1 MTPASAGHDG
11 RAGHVTSAGNTGIPR
26 HSPNLRPPRMSRS
39 YPAPSLVGSLIASLW
54 LGCAA
59 MPAHAEL
66 SANVMAD
73 VHALAQKEQQPL
85 LDTLRDLVS
94 IESGSKDVEGLN
106 QIAQRVAGQLKQLG
120 GTVEILEPTDVYRLD
135 DTPEKIGPAVHAV
148 FKGTGSKKIML
159 IAHMDTVYLKGM
171 LKDQPFRIDG
181 DKAYGLGIADDK
193 QGVALILHTVALLQK
208 LSFRDYGT
216 LTVLTNG
223 DEEISSPGWRSTIT
237 RFAADQDVVFS
248 FEGGG
253 TDGTL
258 RLATS
263 GIGSAYLTV
272 QGKSSHAGSRPEGGV
287 NALYELSHQL
297 LQMKDL
303 SKPEQGLKLNWTVSK
318 AGTNRNVIPAE
329 ATAQADARALKV
341 ADFDELEKTLQEKI
355 KNHLLP
361 ESKVELKFEVRRPPL
376 EANDASRRV
385 AAHGK
390 TIYEEIGLPLK
401 VDEKATGGGTDAAF
415 AALKTSG
422 AVVEGMGLSG
432 FGAHSNDAEYVQ
444 LNSIVPRL
452 YLTTRMIMDLSTGKL
467 K

>member
-1 MTPASAGHDG
+1 M
-11 RAGHVTSAGNTGIPR
+11 
-26 HSPNLRPPRMSRS
+26 LRSS
-39 YPAPSLVGSLIASLW
+39 PAPSLAGSLIASLW
-54 LGCAA
+54 LACAA
-59 MPAHAEL
+59 TMAHAEPN
-66 SANVMAD
+66 ANVVAD
-73 VHALAQKEQQPL
+73 VQALAQKEQQPL
-85 LDTLRDLVS
+85 LDTLRDLVN
-94 IESGSKDVEGLN
+94 IETGSRDVEGLN
-106 QIAQRVAGQLKQLG
+106 VIAGRVADQLKQLG
-120 GTVEILEPTDVYRLD
+120 GTVEILQPSDVYRLD

-148 FKGTGSKKIML
+148 FKGTGTTKIML

-181 DKAYGLGIADDK
+181 DRAYGLGIADDK
-193 QGVALILHTVALLQK
+193 QGVALILHTVAMLQK

-237 RFAADQDVVFS
+237 KFAADQDAVFS

-263 GIGSAYLTV
+263 GIGSAYLRV
-272 QGKSSHAGSRPEGGV
+272 IGRSSHAGARPEGGI
-287 NALYELSHQL
+287 NALYELSHQV

-341 ADFDELEKTLQEKI
+341 SDFDELEKVLQEKI

-361 ESKVELKFEVRRPPL
+361 DSKVELKFEVRRPPL

-385 AAHGK
+385 AAYGK
-390 TIYEEIGLPLK
+390 TIYQEIGMSMK
-401 VDEKATGGGTDAAF
+401 VAEKATGGGTDAAF
-415 AALKTSG
+415 AALKTKG

-444 LNSIVPRL
+444 INSIVPRL

>member
-1 MTPASAGHDG
+1 MLRSHS
-11 RAGHVTSAGNTGIPR
+11 TS
-26 HSPNLRPPRMSRS
+26 
-39 YPAPSLVGSLIASLW
+39 SLAGSLIASLW
-54 LGCAA
+54 LACAA
-59 MPAHAEL
+59 AMAHAEP
-66 SANVMAD
+66 MAE

-94 IESGSKDVEGLN
+94 IESGSKDFEGLN
-106 QIAQRVAGQLKQLG
+106 LIAGRVADQLRQIG
-120 GTVEILEPTDVYRLD
+120 GTVEILQPTDIYRLD

-148 FKGTGSKKIML
+148 FKGTGAKKIML

-193 QGVALILHTVALLQK
+193 QGVALILHTVAMLQK
-208 LSFRDYGT
+208 LNFKDYGT

-237 RFAADQDVVFS
+237 KFAADQDVVFS

-253 TDGTL
+253 SDGTL

-272 QGKSSHAGSRPEGGV
+272 TGKSSHAGARPEGGI
-287 NALYELSHQL
+287 NALYELSHQV

-341 ADFDELEKTLQEKI
+341 SDFDELEKALQDKI
-355 KNHLLP
+355 KNRLLP
-361 ESKVELKFEVRRPPL
+361 DSKVELKFEVRRPPL

-385 AAHGK
+385 ATYGK
-390 TIYEEIGLPLK
+390 TIYGEIGLPLK

-415 AALKTSG
+415 AALKTKG

-432 FGAHSNDAEYVQ
+432 FGAHSNDAEYVK
-444 LNSIVPRL
+444 LDTIVPRL